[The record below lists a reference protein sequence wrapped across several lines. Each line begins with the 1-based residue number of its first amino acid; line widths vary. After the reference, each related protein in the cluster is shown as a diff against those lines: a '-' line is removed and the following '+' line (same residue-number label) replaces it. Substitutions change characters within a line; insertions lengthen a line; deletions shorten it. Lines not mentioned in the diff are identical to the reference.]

1 MYVTLVPKLTYVKI
15 GSSQHLSHGKAGLG
29 AEIAARRPGFHIAVG
44 EIEASR
50 RRRTGERAVGI
61 AAFDRSSFKRG
72 QQGAADAAKARVRRD
87 VVQRDLSGVGYQSD
101 APDAVAVGCD
111 EERLA
116 RSRHPIAENLR
127 PLVGQPLRQ
136 DLGIVAVICRAKL
149 G

>member
-29 AEIAARRPGFHIAVG
+29 AEIAARRPGFHIAVPGFHIAVG

-87 VVQRDLSGVGYQSD
+87 VVQRDLSGVGHRSD
-101 APDAVAVGCD
+101 APDAIAVGCD
-111 EERLA
+111 EERL
-116 RSRHPIAENLR
+116 
-127 PLVGQPLRQ
+127 
-136 DLGIVAVICRAKL
+136 
-149 G
+149 